1 MILVTGRMYVD
12 PAERDRFLAE
22 AEEVSRLGRAAPG
35 CLDFHLSADPLEPGR
50 VNVFEQWDSVA
61 AVEAFRG
68 DGPSDEQATAILSA
82 EVWQHEV
89 ASSIRL

>member
-1 MILVTGRMYVD
+1 MILVTGRLYVE
-12 PAERDRFLAE
+12 PAERERFLAGT
-22 AEEVSRLGRAAPG
+22 EEVSRLAREAPG

-89 ASSIRL
+89 ASSVRL

>member
-1 MILVTGRMYVD
+1 MILVTGRLYVE
-12 PAERDRFLAE
+12 PAERERFLTDAE
-22 AEEVSRLGRAAPG
+22 QVSRLAREAPG
-35 CLDFHLSADPLEPGR
+35 CVDFHLSADPLEPGR

-68 DGPSDEQATAILSA
+68 DGPSGDQAAAILSA

-89 ASSIRL
+89 ASSVRL